1 MRSHIVIPV
10 VVLGAGLFTGLVLLR
25 QGGGA
30 PKGNLPAAQSEQAE
44 QKLAENEPA
53 TEPKTGKATRSQAGM
68 DGAAPGQQAGESEE
82 TAEAR
87 QRAYAEQRVAEL
99 YDLSMND
106 DSASLETILSELT
119 NRDPEIRKAALEA
132 TVQFRSRDA
141 IPRLMDAASQT
152 DDPHEKAAIADAI
165 EFLKL
170 PTLSEVLQQGGP
182 SERDKQGASDGTR
195 GPPGSPGTN
204 GTPPTPSAR

>member
-1 MRSHIVIPV
+1 MRSRIVIPV
-10 VVLGAGLFTGLVLLR
+10 LVLGVGLLTGLVLLR

-30 PKGNLPAAQSEQAE
+30 PKGNLPVAESEQAE
-44 QKLAENEPA
+44 QKAAENEPA
-53 TEPKTGKATRSQAGM
+53 TEPKTGKETRSQAAM
-68 DGAAPGQQAGESEE
+68 DGAAPGQEAGESEG

-99 YDLSMND
+99 YELSMND
-106 DSASLETILSELT
+106 DSASLESILSELT

-132 TVQFRSRDA
+132 TVQFRSREA
-141 IPRLMDAASQT
+141 IPRLLEAASQT

-170 PTLSEVLQQGGP
+170 PTLSEVMEQG
-182 SERDKQGASDGTR
+182 R
-195 GPPGSPGTN
+195 
-204 GTPPTPSAR
+204 PSARGGPGAPDATLDRPGRPAPKTTPP